1 MKAKIFS
8 GILFLFVISASIFAQ
23 SDYETVQ
30 NFQRRHKQIIEEIK
44 NAASADEC
52 IIIEEKINNLRNEFA
67 ENKALLDKAL
77 YPDNFESS
85 FEKIESAFQSKRT
98 DLTQINILTTQ
109 VGTLQEQVIVL
120 NQKNEE
126 LMKQISEL
134 TLKSEKD
141 QADIAKLKKLVSQLR
156 GSINQ
161 RDLLV
166 RDLVDSLLVVFIKS
180 PQNLTQK
187 ERRVIVTKV
196 NKGNLFNN
204 VKRAIEDNINFTK
217 VTQMTAD
224 DFSKMKKQHHD
235 FDKVWKQIGPRLSG
249 VYLKE
254 KDKKLEIAQIDSLFI
269 QWNEQI
275 NNEIWSNIHALFMEK
290 NINLISFNSSAQ
302 FVEKVTSFID
312 DQIKNLGVK
321 NYDESEEIF
330 HTFTDSVYFKTVEK
344 KWIPVLL
351 ENNMMTQTEKDMIDA
366 KIREW
371 KDEMAPS
378 YAYIGFI
385 IVGVIIITVIL
396 FAYKKTKKT
405 SSKPVIS
412 RE

>member
-1 MKAKIFS
+1 MKTKIFS
-8 GILFLFVISASIFAQ
+8 VIFLLLVISASIFAQ

-30 NFQRRHKQIIEEIK
+30 NFKSQHKQITEAIK
-44 NAASADEC
+44 NAASPDEFS
-52 IIIEEKINNLRNEFA
+52 IIGEKINNLRNEFA
-67 ENKALLDKAL
+67 GNKALLDKAL

-85 FEKIESAFQSKRT
+85 FDKIESAFQSKRT

-109 VGTLQEQVIVL
+109 VGTLQEQVLVL
-120 NQKNEE
+120 NQKNED
-126 LMKQISEL
+126 LIKRISEL

-141 QADIAKLKKLVSQLR
+141 HADIAKLRKLVSQLM
-156 GSINQ
+156 GNLDQ

-224 DFSKMKKQHHD
+224 DFSKMKKQYHD

-254 KDKKLEIAQIDSLFI
+254 KDKKLEIAQIDSLFV
-269 QWNEQI
+269 QWN
-275 NNEIWSNIHALFMEK
+275 
-290 NINLISFNSSAQ
+290 
-302 FVEKVTSFID
+302 
-312 DQIKNLGVK
+312 
-321 NYDESEEIF
+321 
-330 HTFTDSVYFKTVEK
+330 
-344 KWIPVLL
+344 
-351 ENNMMTQTEKDMIDA
+351 
-366 KIREW
+366 
-371 KDEMAPS
+371 
-378 YAYIGFI
+378 
-385 IVGVIIITVIL
+385 
-396 FAYKKTKKT
+396 
-405 SSKPVIS
+405 
-412 RE
+412 

>member
-1 MKAKIFS
+1 
-8 GILFLFVISASIFAQ
+8 
-23 SDYETVQ
+23 
-30 NFQRRHKQIIEEIK
+30 
-44 NAASADEC
+44 
-52 IIIEEKINNLRNEFA
+52 
-67 ENKALLDKAL
+67 
-77 YPDNFESS
+77 
-85 FEKIESAFQSKRT
+85 
-98 DLTQINILTTQ
+98 TTQ
-109 VGTLQEQVIVL
+109 VGTLQEQVLVL
-120 NQKNEE
+120 NQKNED
-126 LMKQISEL
+126 LIKRISEL

-141 QADIAKLKKLVSQLR
+141 QVDIANLRKLVSQLR
-156 GSINQ
+156 GNIDQ

-254 KDKKLEIAQIDSLFI
+254 KDKKLEIAQIDSLFV
-269 QWNEQI
+269 QWNNQI
-275 NNEIWSNIHALFMEK
+275 NNEIWRSIYALFMEK
-290 NINLISFNSSAQ
+290 NINLTSFNSSSQ
-302 FVEKVTSFID
+302 FVEKVAIYID

-330 HTFTDSVYFKTVEK
+330 NAFTDSVYFETVEK
-344 KWIPVLL
+344 EWIPVLL
-351 ENNMMTQTEKDMIDA
+351 ENNMMTQAEKDMIDA

-371 KDEMAPS
+371 KNEMAPS

-385 IVGVIIITVIL
+385 IVGIIIIAAIL
-396 FAYKKTKKT
+396 YAYMKTKKT
-405 SSKPVIS
+405 SSKPVTY
-412 RE
+412 

>member
-1 MKAKIFS
+1 MKAKIFP
-8 GILFLFVISASIFAQ
+8 GILFLFVLSASIFAQ

-30 NFQRRHKQIIEEIK
+30 NFKRQHKQIGEAIK
-44 NAASADEC
+44 NAASPDEC
-52 IIIEEKINNLRNEFA
+52 SIIEEKINNLRNEFA
-67 ENKALLDKAL
+67 GNKSLLDKAL

-98 DLTQINILTTQ
+98 DLTQINSLTTQ
-109 VGTLQEQVIVL
+109 VGTLQEQVVLL
-120 NQKNEE
+120 NQQNDE
-126 LMKQISEL
+126 LLKRINEL
-134 TLKSEKD
+134 TMKSEKD
-141 QADIAKLKKLVSQLR
+141 HADIANLKKLVSRLR

-187 ERRVIVTKV
+187 ERRVIATKV

-217 VTQMTAD
+217 VTQMTVD

-235 FDKVWKQIGPRLSG
+235 FDMVWKQIGPRLSG
-249 VYLKE
+249 VYLRE
-254 KDKKLEIAQIDSLFI
+254 KDKKLEIAQIDSLFV
-269 QWNEQI
+269 QWNNQM
-275 NNEIWSNIHALFMEK
+275 NNEIWKNIHALFMEK
-290 NINLISFNSSAQ
+290 NINLVSFKSSSQ
-302 FVEKVTSFID
+302 FVEKVTIYID

-321 NYDESEEIF
+321 SNDESEEIF
-330 HTFTDSVYFKTVEK
+330 NAFTESVYFETVEK
-344 KWIPVLL
+344 KWIPILI
-351 ENNMMTQTEKDMIDA
+351 ENNMMTQAEKEMIDA
-366 KIREW
+366 KIKEW

-385 IVGVIIITVIL
+385 IVGVIIIAVVL
-396 FAYKKTKKT
+396 LAYKKTKKVST
-405 SSKPVIS
+405 KPVIS
-412 RE
+412 